1 MDVAALEALA
11 RRAFHPEQPHFA
23 SALAAVAGISDCGAA
38 WRELAARGVI
48 PQGFI
53 ENDRRRFVMTAEFVQ
68 AALARGAPPILEDDR
83 TPPTLRMALTL
94 AADPTGVL
102 AAESATEVLYSHL
115 KPWGAREVTRFRW
128 LGVED
133 FALRDV
139 SLGVAFNA
147 VLDAVAV
154 SLEEHGVDWD
164 TLLPLSPPDVSYPY
178 LKSIKGYLGWGL
190 AVREGLE
197 VSGASWPL
205 RTVLGRPFAELPNP
219 FEPLLALWKTGYVLL
234 TENEEEGIVKLIA
247 RQVPIQA

>member
-11 RRAFHPEQPHFA
+11 RRALHPERPHLA
-23 SALAAVAGISDCGAA
+23 SARAAVAGIRDSGAA
-38 WRELAARGVI
+38 WRELAARGTI
-48 PQGFI
+48 PQDFI
-53 ENDRRRFVMTAEFVQ
+53 DNDRRRFVMTAEFVQ
-68 AALARGAPPILEDDR
+68 AALARGAPPVLEDDR

-102 AAESATEVLYSHL
+102 AAESATEVLYSRL
-115 KPWGAREVTRFRW
+115 KPWGARDVTRFRW

-133 FALRDV
+133 FELRDV
-139 SLGVAFNA
+139 SVGVAFNA

-164 TLLPLSPPDVSYPY
+164 TLLPQPAPAVPYPY
-178 LKSIKGYLGWGL
+178 LKSIKGYLGWRL

-205 RTVLGRPFAELPNP
+205 STVRNRPFAELSNP
-219 FEPLLALWKTGYVLL
+219 FEPLLALWATGYVLL
-234 TENEEEGIVKLIA
+234 AENEEEGIVKLIA
-247 RQVPIQA
+247 RQVSIQP